1 MRALACWNWKC
12 ALLSATVR
20 SAVYLAAMA
29 RTHHSN
35 RLAVVLVELGY
46 VTATAGV
53 YAGLQQRAL
62 SLRSRFLGNCLIA
75 LAIPGM
81 AQALDWLAHSLMGAP
96 IPERA
101 TVAAFAFTLLSALF
115 HLHVMR
121 RGVFLTGHHGHSLV
135 EDFRRMPRLLL
146 GFVTRPLAWVSSFGF
161 RLGRTAESEAG
172 L

>member
-1 MRALACWNWKC
+1 M
-12 ALLSATVR
+12 SAAVR

-35 RLAVVLVELGY
+35 RLTVVLVELAY

-62 SLRSRFLGNCLIA
+62 RLRSRLLGNCVIVVVV
-75 LAIPGM
+75 PGM
-81 AQALDWLAHSLMGAP
+81 AQALDWLAHQFLGAP
-96 IPERA
+96 VPARA
-101 TVAAFAFTLLSALF
+101 TAAACVFTLVSALF

-121 RGVFLTGHHGHSLV
+121 SGVFLTGHRGHSLA
-135 EDFRRMPRLLL
+135 EDFRHVPRLLV
-146 GFVTRPLAWVSSFGF
+146 GFVMRPLTLLASPGI
-161 RLGRTAESEAG
+161 RLERPAESEAG